1 MPPEKFK
8 IANAVVKAESTL
20 LSLLESTSNLSYEE
34 KTKVVD
40 RIHVQKKKKEK
51 ERNILEYKQRK
62 FIENMII
69 DSAAVFPVFDLF
81 YGLKGSSSREE

>member
-20 LSLLESTSNLSYEE
+20 LSLLEGTSNLSYEE

-40 RIHVQKKKKEK
+40 RIHVRKKQK
-51 ERNILEYKQRK
+51 N
-62 FIENMII
+62 
-69 DSAAVFPVFDLF
+69 
-81 YGLKGSSSREE
+81 

>member
-20 LSLLESTSNLSYEE
+20 LSLLEGTSNLSYEE

-40 RIHVQKKKKEK
+40 RIHVRKKQKIKKYFGIKD
-51 ERNILEYKQRK
+51 NYWEY
-62 FIENMII
+62 FDI
-69 DSAAVFPVFDLF
+69 DMLLQLF
-81 YGLKGSSSREE
+81 SKYLMAFMVV

>member
-40 RIHVQKKKKEK
+40 RIHVQKKKKKKK
-51 ERNILEYKQRK
+51 EIFWNTNK
-62 FIENMII
+62 ENLLRIWLLTLLLYFQYLTYFM
-69 DSAAVFPVFDLF
+69 V
-81 YGLKGSSSREE
+81 